1 MGPGTA
7 IEFSIKLIEALYS
20 KKQSEE
26 IAKLLILSSTSSFYN
41 D

>member
-7 IEFSIKLIEALYS
+7 IEFSIKLNEAHYS

-26 IAKLLILSSTSSFYN
+26 IANLLILSSTSSFYN